1 MASLTAP
8 TAAAHPV
15 VVEGIGLRKTYGT
28 VTALDGVDV
37 ELRAGEICAI
47 VGDNGAGK
55 STLIKILAG
64 ALLPDA
70 GETRILG
77 KSVVLRNPLV
87 ARELGIETVFQ
98 DLALLPTGD
107 VVTNLFLN
115 REICHGGALSIF
127 RIMNQ
132 RAMRKLAAER
142 LTSLGVNIPRITG
155 IPVSRM
161 SGGQRQAVAVGRA
174 AYWATRAVFMDE
186 PTAALGVREST
197 KVLRLARSI
206 ADDGLA
212 VVLISHILPHVME
225 FADRVIVLRHGLK
238 VAELTEDISTEQ
250 LVRLIV
256 GIDSEDVQ
264 DPDHA

>member
-8 TAAAHPV
+8 TADAHPV

-115 REICHGGALSIF
+115 REICSRRRAL
-127 RIMNQ
+127 
-132 RAMRKLAAER
+132 A
-142 LTSLGVNIPRITG
+142 
-155 IPVSRM
+155 
-161 SGGQRQAVAVGRA
+161 SG
-174 AYWATRAVFMDE
+174 
-186 PTAALGVREST
+186 S
-197 KVLRLARSI
+197 
-206 ADDGLA
+206 
-212 VVLISHILPHVME
+212 
-225 FADRVIVLRHGLK
+225 
-238 VAELTEDISTEQ
+238 
-250 LVRLIV
+250 
-256 GIDSEDVQ
+256 
-264 DPDHA
+264 